1 MKISKNHPY
10 LPVKMIKAKDCI
22 LWDENERE
30 YLDLHGGNGAIS
42 IGHNHSDF
50 LNSFHNP
57 SQDPFNSTESKR
69 ILIQEKLIALLNQ
82 KNYKMH
88 LCHSAEEANE
98 TALKIAFS
106 HTGKKQGIAFHG
118 SSHTHLNMSLL
129 DYDLDQVKKMILEKE
144 IGAVIYE
151 PIQVS
156 RGITLPN
163 NEFVRELRE
172 VCSRNKV
179 LFIVNEV
186 ESGFGRTGKF
196 FAHQHAEIRADLIT
210 FSKGIGL
217 DIPMGGIL
225 IYPEIEIENEISKIE
240 LKEPN
245 LVHTA
250 ILATLEIIEN
260 EHLIQNADEMGFYIS
275 RALNRYPKIN
285 DIRGRGLLMGIEFD
299 FPIAEMV
306 RNLAE
311 KHRIIVGSSNK
322 NVLHLTPP
330 LTLKKAYVDKFLNAL
345 EEEILK

>member
-30 YLDLHGGNGAIS
+30 YLDLHGGNGQIS
-42 IGHNHSDF
+42 IGHTHPHF
-50 LNSFHNP
+50 LNLMNYP
-57 SQDPFNSTESKR
+57 SVSTAISSESKR
-69 ILIQEKLIALLNQ
+69 ILIQEKLNQLSNYRDYKLL
-82 KNYKMH
+82 
-88 LCHSAEEANE
+88 LCNSAEEVKE

-106 HTGKKQGIAFHG
+106 LTNKKQVIGFKG
-118 SSHTHLNMSLL
+118 SSYNESNISYL
-129 DYDLDQVKKMILEKE
+129 DYDLDQVKKIISEKE
-144 IGAVIYE
+144 IAAVIYE

-156 RGITLPN
+156 KGIKLPN
-163 NEFVRELRE
+163 DEFVRELRE

-275 RALNRYPKIN
+275 RALNRYPKIK

-306 RNLAE
+306 KNLAE